1 MVYTNFCQPPSPI
14 KCPHLWYNE
23 DMLQQLLI
31 LFFIGFGLCLI
42 AYFLRSQKSLKYTLN
57 IIGGLLMAIPFALLI
72 YFLFIIFSH

>member
-1 MVYTNFCQPPSPI
+1 
-14 KCPHLWYNE
+14 
-23 DMLQQLLI
+23 MLQQLLI

-72 YFLFIIFSH
+72 YFLLIIFSH

>member
-1 MVYTNFCQPPSPI
+1 
-14 KCPHLWYNE
+14 
-23 DMLQQLLI
+23 MLQQLLI